1 MSDDAAAGDR
11 DARPASPAMPALG
24 PELDAA
30 RAQVVARGLTV
41 NAFGQLTP
49 LVTSLG
55 LSLEALGPVK
65 QLQKRFF
72 SDVPWTRDDDEA
84 LADAIGP
91 GVGGAVR
98 HELEPGLTLV
108 WGWEDGRFRL
118 RVVSDAPA
126 ARPTDEDTTDG
137 ELGQLFEGVVV
148 PEATPSPRT
157 IRFATPPIH
166 AGPGRAYAA
175 ADRGRRPAGCSD
187 LPCLRRR
194 DRRARRTRFRGGD
207 DLAAR
212 PLGVTARSDAARGL
226 RGVHRRTRRRAS
238 SPRAAR
244 HGLGP

>member
-1 MSDDAAAGDR
+1 MSDDATAGDR
-11 DARPASPAMPALG
+11 DARPASPAMPVLPALG

-72 SDVPWTRDDDEA
+72 SDAPWTRDDDEA

-126 ARPTDEDTTDG
+126 APPNTRRT
-137 ELGQLFEGVVV
+137 
-148 PEATPSPRT
+148 PRT
-157 IRFATPPIH
+157 ASWANCSRVSWS
-166 AGPGRAYAA
+166 R
-175 ADRGRRPAGCSD
+175 RRRPA
-187 LPCLRRR
+187 
-194 DRRARRTRFRGGD
+194 RARFASRLLRSTPGPAAPTPRPPRT
-207 DLAAR
+207 
-212 PLGVTARSDAARGL
+212 PTRGL
-226 RGVHRRTRRRAS
+226 LGS
-238 SPRAAR
+238 SAPSTM
-244 HGLGP
+244 